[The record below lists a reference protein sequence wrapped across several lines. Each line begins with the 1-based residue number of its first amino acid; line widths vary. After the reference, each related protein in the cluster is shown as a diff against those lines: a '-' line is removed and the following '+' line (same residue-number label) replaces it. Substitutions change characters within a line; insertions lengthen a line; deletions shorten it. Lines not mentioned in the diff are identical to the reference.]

1 MYFCK
6 KALQYCVNYGNI
18 FLHHSVRLFGS
29 SLKRNS
35 HSLINLEYSKKGI
48 LPVKHDFVNLG
59 QAAVWENPPQTKEE
73 ALELLKRSPL
83 LYSCYRGLGT
93 EWKEAFLDFCRGK
106 RSLPLTYDPFFKY
119 LFHPDIHADRLS
131 RFISSI
137 LGMKVRVVS
146 ILPNEDSLM
155 GGETYLIMDLLA
167 QLEDGSLVNI
177 EIQKQ
182 GYAFPAERISCY
194 SADLLLRQYAR
205 LRGTG
210 KHFTYRDIKKVYVI
224 VLFEESPAVFHKY
237 PGKYLHYGKTIFD
250 TGLEL
255 ELLQEFCLI
264 ALDVF
269 REIPYTE
276 GKKSE
281 QKAWLSLL
289 TTENLKDAERWIW
302 EYPWLEEIYQEIAVL
317 RRKPEEVLGMWS
329 EALRMLDENSLKY
342 YVDELREQVKKAEE
356 EKQKAEKE
364 KDVLLQERNSALAE
378 KDAEIEA
385 LKKQLA
391 KLKEKN

>member
-1 MYFCK
+1 M
-6 KALQYCVNYGNI
+6 
-18 FLHHSVRLFGS
+18 
-29 SLKRNS
+29 
-35 HSLINLEYSKKGI
+35 
-48 LPVKHDFVNLG
+48 
-59 QAAVWENPPQTKEE
+59 
-73 ALELLKRSPL
+73 
-83 LYSCYRGLGT
+83 
-93 EWKEAFLDFCRGK
+93 
-106 RSLPLTYDPFFKY
+106 
-119 LFHPDIHADRLS
+119 
-131 RFISSI
+131 
-137 LGMKVRVVS
+137 VS

-224 VLFEESPAVFHKY
+224 VLFEESPAVFHEC

-281 QKAWLSLL
+281 QKAWLFLL
-289 TTENLKDAERWIW
+289 TTENLEDAERWIR

-317 RRKPEEVLGMWS
+317 RRKPEEVL
-329 EALRMLDENSLKY
+329 
-342 YVDELREQVKKAEE
+342 
-356 EKQKAEKE
+356 
-364 KDVLLQERNSALAE
+364 
-378 KDAEIEA
+378 
-385 LKKQLA
+385 
-391 KLKEKN
+391 